1 MKVYH
6 NGECSKCRGALEI
19 LQEKGIPHTVRWYL
33 AEPLSVMELTALLH
47 KLQMQPSQLARKSEP
62 LYKEQFEGREIPESE
77 WLQILADNPILIERP
92 IVEKEN
98 MAIVARPPEKVFEVI

>member
-1 MKVYH
+1 
-6 NGECSKCRGALEI
+6 

-33 AEPLSVMELTALLH
+33 AEPLSVVELTALLH
-47 KLQMQPSQLARKSEP
+47 KLQMQPSQLVRRSEP

-77 WLQILADNPILIERP
+77 WLQILADNPIMIERP